1 MHTSGTDN
9 RFFFAK
15 WKLFLDTQGIDH
27 TRFLPFLFSSRSVAL
42 FVVNCKVWFF
52 FSKINKPGSSCM
64 WKSLYENGT
73 FCLQLLAET
82 SNFGK
87 HEDLG
92 VHLSFYSVP
101 KIVDISANYFCLSK

>member
-1 MHTSGTDN
+1 
-9 RFFFAK
+9 
-15 WKLFLDTQGIDH
+15 
-27 TRFLPFLFSSRSVAL
+27 
-42 FVVNCKVWFF
+42 
-52 FSKINKPGSSCM
+52 M
-64 WKSLYENGT
+64 WKSLYENRT

-101 KIVDISANYFCLSK
+101 KIVDIYLRIISVSANNTEEQIQVCMVQSFLRMLLVECEKLKLE